1 MGDPNILLPESAV
14 ESLERAARA
23 SGKLG
28 GVAGVLA
35 GAHSCNPCKTMLNFL
50 TTACVCAG
58 VGGGGGG
65 GITGGGESRSAWGVG
80 CHYHNCAW
88 DEEWWHH

>member
-35 GAHSCNPCKTMLNFL
+35 GAHSCKPCKTMLNFL
-50 TTACVCAG
+50 SNYLHVCVCA
-58 VGGGGGG
+58 VSY
-65 GITGGGESRSAWGVG
+65 THLTLPTMAVV
-80 CHYHNCAW
+80 
-88 DEEWWHH
+88 